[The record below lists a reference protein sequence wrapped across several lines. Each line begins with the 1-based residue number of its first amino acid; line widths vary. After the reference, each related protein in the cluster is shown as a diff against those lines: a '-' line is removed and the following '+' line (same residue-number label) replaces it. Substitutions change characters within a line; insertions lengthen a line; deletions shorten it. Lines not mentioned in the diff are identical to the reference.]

1 MSGPWQG
8 AISAVAALVLIT
20 ACASSEQPRGAASPS
35 PSLFQEAA
43 LSAED
48 LAGKVGCKPDMR
60 TKAAELRQGVCK
72 TADGDYVIT
81 SFTTEQ
87 NRQDW
92 LDYAQ
97 MYGGTHLVG
106 RRWGVTAAPAVLE
119 ALRKKLGGQ
128 LQDGHS
134 STPRS

>member
-1 MSGPWQG
+1 M
-8 AISAVAALVLIT
+8 AVLALGT
-20 ACASSEQPRGAASPS
+20 ACASNVQPVVAGTPS
-35 PSLFQEAA
+35 PSLYQEAA

-72 TADGDYVIT
+72 TSVGNYVIT

-87 NRQDW
+87 GKRDW

-97 MYGGTHLVG
+97 MYGGTYLVG
-106 RRWGVTAAPAVLE
+106 RRWVVTASPAVLE
-119 ALRKKLGGQ
+119 TLRKTLGGEVRGE
-128 LQDGHS
+128 DSGS
-134 STPRS
+134 